1 MINVSKMFASLSR
14 SGMMKGSGGALL
26 GGGIAGGIA
35 GGLMSGKG
43 AGKQALQIGTL
54 AAVGGIAWKADKSY
68 SDQQAQ
74 DCAYGRGKYED
85 DADSPQPQSRQ
96 QPSQFAYEQ

>member
-1 MINVSKMFASLSR
+1 MININKMLASLSR

-43 AGKQALQIGTL
+43 AGKTGKKALQIGAL
-54 AAVGGIAWKADKSY
+54 AAVGGIAWKA
-68 SDQQAQ
+68 
-74 DCAYGRGKYED
+74 
-85 DADSPQPQSRQ
+85 
-96 QPSQFAYEQ
+96 